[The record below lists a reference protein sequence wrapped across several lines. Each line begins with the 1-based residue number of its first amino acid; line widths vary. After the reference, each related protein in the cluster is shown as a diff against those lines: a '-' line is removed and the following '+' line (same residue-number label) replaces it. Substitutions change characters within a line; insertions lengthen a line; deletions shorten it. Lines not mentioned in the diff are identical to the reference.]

1 VAEERK
7 VNREARRVSPR
18 GLITLPP
25 DAQRALGIDEGTTNR
40 VRMDVSADAVRLS
53 RTDDPDVRAD
63 PRLSPGGLLQLSAEA
78 HQALTG
84 KRGGRYSVEYGD
96 GSLTLRPAKSAS

>member
-1 VAEERK
+1 MAQERK

-25 DAQRALGIDEGTTNR
+25 DAQRTLGIDEGTPNR
-40 VRMDVSADAVRLS
+40 VSMDVSDGVVTLR
-53 RTDDPDVRAD
+53 RTHDPDVRTD

-84 KRGGRYSVEYGD
+84 KRKGRYSVECGD
-96 GSLTLRPAKSAS
+96 GSLTLRSAKSEG